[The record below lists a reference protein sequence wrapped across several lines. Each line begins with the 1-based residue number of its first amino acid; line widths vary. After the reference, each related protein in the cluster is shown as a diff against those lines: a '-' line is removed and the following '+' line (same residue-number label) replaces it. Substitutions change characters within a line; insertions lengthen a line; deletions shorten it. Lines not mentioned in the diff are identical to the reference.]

1 MTLEILKGPY
11 RFGCNFELP
20 VDIGRFLPSS
30 QTRSPIAKL
39 ACGIVVGR
47 LMMSIAVLQAWI
59 ILMTRSSA
67 AGTPNFWLED
77 GVSVGVNPISTELGT
92 CHVVLFCALL

>member
-1 MTLEILKGPY
+1 ME
-11 RFGCNFELP
+11 
-20 VDIGRFLPSS
+20 IGRFLPSS

-39 ACGIVVGR
+39 ARGIEVGR
-47 LMMSIAVLQAWI
+47 LIASIAVFRAWI
-59 ILMTRSSA
+59 ILVIQSSA

-92 CHVVLFCALL
+92 CRVVLFCALL